1 MAFIALLSA
10 RDSAREG
17 TGAAA
22 DGALIEFGGQPLV
35 EFQARIAIAAG
46 ADHILIQTDSVTTD
60 LAQLV
65 DRLTGERQA
74 SVALVRDMLS
84 LSRGLAPAD
93 RILLIAENM
102 LIPTEAVVALAGQPP
117 PAMLALPS
125 VPTTS
130 GFERIDAEAM
140 WAGAL
145 LLPGEAVLATLDMLG
160 EWDLGLT
167 VLRRAVQMNAERIML
182 PPELVMDGQL
192 GALHSQQSA
201 DAALQVL
208 ADRETRAVAGEG
220 DGLQRV
226 LAMVSRP
233 LLHEL
238 VRRQIEPARLT
249 GITLVL
255 GILGLALGIA
265 GFPVPGMVLALLSF
279 GLRDLAAQ
287 CAEIT
292 LRPKASP
299 YGHYAIDAMAV
310 ALLALIG
317 WRLSEGQLLS
327 ISGSWFPIFIAV
339 LISSTRAQ
347 ADIVTG
353 LWAPWVRISV
363 PIALFVVLGGLLVG
377 QGGAA
382 FALLGLLA
390 IAAVT
395 LRLIPKRPKV

>member
-46 ADHILIQTDSVTTD
+46 ADHILIQTDAVTTD

-117 PAMLALPS
+117 PAMLTLPS
-125 VPTTS
+125 APTTS

-265 GFPVPGMVLALLSF
+265 GFPVPGLVLALLSF

>member
-46 ADHILIQTDSVTTD
+46 ADHILIQTDAVTTD

-117 PAMLALPS
+117 PAMLTLPS

-265 GFPVPGMVLALLSF
+265 GFPVPGLVLALLSF

-339 LISSTRAQ
+339 LIPSTRAQ

>member
-117 PAMLALPS
+117 PAMLTLPS

-265 GFPVPGMVLALLSF
+265 GFPVPGLVLALLSF

-363 PIALFVVLGGLLVG
+363 PIALFVVLGGFLVG